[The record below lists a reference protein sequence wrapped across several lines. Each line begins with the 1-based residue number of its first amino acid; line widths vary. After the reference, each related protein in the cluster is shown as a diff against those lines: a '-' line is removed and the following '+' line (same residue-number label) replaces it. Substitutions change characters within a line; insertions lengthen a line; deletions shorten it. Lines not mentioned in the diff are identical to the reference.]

1 MQLQHLKRYTSK
13 KGLKGCWGWLKR
25 NKKRLCNYKSMLN
38 PKVLPKRRRKAFPQ
52 IGILQIERSHSS
64 IQDPTLQ
71 IQCMMI
77 TITENPLRKNL
88 MAMYS
93 QPKIVR
99 NQLIL
104 KVGKNQ
110 IWMLSEKSKMSVKSF
125 VTSKRS
131 NQMLIIKRDKN
142 EIIYPLAL
150 WTHLHLRH
158 NPNHTLTLWPPNNN
172 LSL

>member
-1 MQLQHLKRYTSK
+1 
-13 KGLKGCWGWLKR
+13 
-25 NKKRLCNYKSMLN
+25 MLN

-64 IQDPTLQ
+64 IQDPILQ

-77 TITENPLRKNL
+77 TITENPLRKNQ

-93 QPKIVR
+93 QPKIER

-110 IWMLSEKSKMSVKSF
+110 I
-125 VTSKRS
+125 
-131 NQMLIIKRDKN
+131 
-142 EIIYPLAL
+142 
-150 WTHLHLRH
+150 
-158 NPNHTLTLWPPNNN
+158 
-172 LSL
+172 